1 MNTLIYYSFN
11 LAILA
16 VVLLI
21 VGLIKPKWLF
31 FWMDNPG
38 RFPTL
43 FLTAALF
50 MAAMTMFGEGNK
62 QLQQEKEQA
71 VKTVQPTTDTPPVAA
86 TATVTP
92 IPTP

>member
-38 RFPTL
+38 RFPPA
-43 FLTAALF
+43 FLAAALL

-62 QLQQEKEQA
+62 QLQAEKQQA
-71 VKTVQPTTDTPPVAA
+71 TKTSQPAAEVPVPASTAA
-86 TATVTP
+86 
-92 IPTP
+92 PTPAPQP

>member
-43 FLTAALF
+43 FLASALF

-62 QLQQEKEQA
+62 QLQQEKDQA
-71 VKTVQPTTDTPPVAA
+71 AKTAKPTADAPPVA
-86 TATVTP
+86 VTP
-92 IPTP
+92 VTTAKPQ